1 MVDPLSIEQIFR
13 GSFSLV
19 FVIISVFI
27 GLRLISKYFKYQEKS
42 FIGVGLTW
50 IFLSTSWWWPAFN
63 FILNFFMCS
72 LNYTSYLIL
81 ANGFIAP
88 ALISWLYS
96 FTTLAYENWTKKVL
110 SFSLVITIPYEIILL
125 ILIFIKPSYV
135 GKELKLNVISRTP
148 LTLSVAII
156 AILIALVT
164 GLIFSQNAMKSQ
176 DKEIKWKGRFLV
188 IAFVFFTV
196 GAGLDSIS
204 WTNLFMIILIRLVLI
219 ISAITYY
226 LAFFLP
232 TPIANILIRT
242 KEQIKN
248 D

>member
-1 MVDPLSIEQIFR
+1 MF
-13 GSFSLV
+13 
-19 FVIISVFI
+19 
-27 GLRLISKYFKYQEKS
+27 
-42 FIGVGLTW
+42 
-50 IFLSTSWWWPAFN
+50 
-63 FILNFFMCS
+63 S

-88 ALISWLYS
+88 ALVSWLYS
-96 FTTLAYENWTKKVL
+96 FTTLTYEKWTKKVFSL
-110 SFSLVITIPYEIILL
+110 SLVISIPYEIILL
-125 ILIFIKPSYV
+125 ILIFIQPSYV
-135 GKELKLNVISRTP
+135 GKELTANVISRTT

-164 GLIFSQNAMKSQ
+164 GLIFSRNAMKSQ

-196 GAGLDSIS
+196 GAGLDSVS
-204 WTNLFMIILIRLVLI
+204 WTNLFMIILIRLILI

-232 TPIANILIRT
+232 IPIANMLI
-242 KEQIKN
+242 KE
-248 D
+248 DE